1 MKSKVG
7 NIGLQSYEDLFKTD
21 EGRAEGNSEK
31 IIEIPLSELHA
42 PAIHPFKVLDDES
55 MQEMADS
62 ISKYGV
68 MTPALV
74 RPRTEG
80 GYEVI
85 AGNRRKRASELAGKG
100 TMPVII
106 RDMDDDSA
114 IILMVDSNMQR
125 ETILPSEKALAY
137 KMKLEALRRQA
148 GRPLKENVSQ
158 VGTQKRSDQI
168 LAEQMGESRNQIARF
183 IRLTELTPQLLDLV
197 DNKQIPLNPAV
208 EISYLAEKEQE
219 KLLEVMARDEVVPS
233 LNQAQ
238 RLKKYSQEGKLDE
251 NVIDAILNEEK
262 AIETKVVLRGDT
274 LRKYFPKSFTPKQME
289 ETIVKLLENWY
300 RHRQQEQSR
309 LKFNRG
315 PSRCTRPRGV
325 FILPKMP
332 DVDCFLTLLIIKGAL
347 LYERVDC

>member
-21 EGRAEGNSEK
+21 ESRAEGNPEK
-31 IIEIPLSELHA
+31 IIEIPLSELHE
-42 PAIHPFKVLDDES
+42 PALHPFKVLDDES
-55 MQEMADS
+55 MQEMVES

-68 MTPALV
+68 MTPAIV

-85 AGNRRKRASELAGKG
+85 AGNRRKRASELAGRE
-100 TMPVII
+100 TMPVVI

-125 ETILPSEKALAY
+125 ETILPSEKAMAY
-137 KMKLEALRRQA
+137 KMKLEALKRKA
-148 GRPLKENVSQ
+148 GRPTKENSVQ
-158 VGTQKRSDQI
+158 VGQNLKGVVSREL
-168 LAEQMGESRNQIARF
+168 LAESSPDSSVQIQRY
-183 IRLTELTPQLLDLV
+183 IRLTELAPPLLEMV

-208 EISYLAEKEQE
+208 EISYLAEKEQD

-233 LNQAQ
+233 LSQAQ

-289 ETIVKLLENWY
+289 DTIVKLLENWY

-309 LKFNRG
+309 
-315 PSRCTRPRGV
+315 
-325 FILPKMP
+325 
-332 DVDCFLTLLIIKGAL
+332 
-347 LYERVDC
+347 